1 MMKTVLLVIDAQELI
16 TNDRLFAFDRYTE
29 NVRALIAAAREN
41 GVEVVYVRHDD
52 GEGKPLSKGNA
63 YFDICSGFAPAAG
76 ERVFDKYVNSPFRDS
91 GLLGYLLDKGVKRL
105 VVTGLQTDY
114 CIDATVKCGF
124 EHGFEMIVPEYCNS
138 TFDNDFM
145 TAEQTYRYYN
155 DFMWQNRYARCM
167 KMAEALDMIR
177 SK

>member
-1 MMKTVLLVIDAQELI
+1 M
-16 TNDRLFAFDRYTE
+16 
-29 NVRALIAAAREN
+29 
-41 GVEVVYVRHDD
+41 EVVYVRHDD

-63 YFDICSGFAPAAG
+63 GYDIYSGFAPAAG

-91 GLLGYLLDKGVKRL
+91 GLLGYLLEKGVKRL

-124 EHGFEMIVPEYCNS
+124 ERGFEMIVPEYCNS
-138 TFDNDFM
+138 TFDNVFM

-155 DFMWQNRYARCM
+155 DFIWQNRYARCV
-167 KMAEALDMIR
+167 KMAEVLDMIR